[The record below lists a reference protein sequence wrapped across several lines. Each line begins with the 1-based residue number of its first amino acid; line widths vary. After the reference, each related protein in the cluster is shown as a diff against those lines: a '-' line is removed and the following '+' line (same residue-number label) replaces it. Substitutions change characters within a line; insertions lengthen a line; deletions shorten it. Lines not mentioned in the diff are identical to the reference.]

1 MRRSLT
7 FLVLSTILSI
17 SAVAG
22 TSVTAPTAPAIL
34 ETVPNRCQSL
44 SHSSLSALPA
54 ACCKVCHQGKAC
66 GNTCIAREKICHIGK
81 GCACDE

>member
-7 FLVLSTILSI
+7 LLAFSTLLSI

-22 TSVTAPTAPAIL
+22 TPAPTGSAPLSEPA
-34 ETVPNRCQSL
+34 NRCQSL
-44 SHSSLSALPA
+44 SHSSLSELPA

-66 GNTCIAREKICHIGK
+66 GNTCIARDKICHVGP
-81 GCACDE
+81 GCACDG